1 MAAAKKKSTAKRKK
15 KLTRLP
21 LNRPAT
27 PQDIIDRARQYG
39 PACVDALA
47 DVVAN
52 GSDAPKVSAANS
64 LLDRG
69 FGKVGQPIEMTGPD
83 GGPVQLAGQVTLSP
97 AVLALIN
104 KVSGK

>member
-1 MAAAKKKSTAKRKK
+1 MAVAKKKAKAKRKK
-15 KLTRLP
+15 KLRMLP
-21 LNRPAT
+21 LSRPAT

-52 GSDAPKVSAANS
+52 GGDAPKVTAANS

-69 FGKVGQPIEMTGPD
+69 FGKVGQPIEMTGAD
-83 GGPVQLAGQVTLSP
+83 GGPVQIAGQIALP
-97 AVLALIN
+97 AAVVELIN
-104 KVSGK
+104 RVSGK